1 MRPIILAL
9 LLSSLTS
16 QTTWSS
22 PTFIRPSDN
31 GSLSTMIRTANVQA
45 LLALQSKSSDPLLHL
60 YTNALID
67 RAELRWNES
76 ARAARECYE
85 KAIPNAAAV
94 AMAGACAELT
104 AGTLSIQGRRTERDQ
119 FATSARTSLYPLLER
134 QLKLPDVAIRSIEG
148 ETGPTDI
155 KGPSLERKPKNV
167 LRWARPG
174 TKSAGGRY
182 VALGADGKFIEALFD
197 TGTQR
202 TILTQADAETLGVT
216 HERSVSIT
224 MPSPDGKSINVQ
236 GKQGIVSTLNLGDAK
251 VDRAEVF
258 VADVPFS
265 VLGLD
270 LIWQSYAAFR
280 LDDQGLHPY
289 DASVSG
295 CTTGNLT
302 LAGPADGVGV
312 GLVADLAIDGSEEKV
327 FIDTGNSDVLDR
339 HDSVTNEGSIAAQT
353 VQATTLSGHVSETYE
368 WSRAKLDVGSESIHV
383 DQRVVTSPPY
393 LSRFVLGNGFLK
405 NGTIDINLKGHSLCL
420 TGAAS

>member
-1 MRPIILAL
+1 MRLITLAL

-16 QTTWSS
+16 QATWSA

-31 GSLSTMIRTANVQA
+31 GPLSTMIRTANVQA
-45 LLALQSKSSDPLLHL
+45 LLALQSKSADPLLHL

-76 ARAARECYE
+76 ARASRECYE
-85 KAIPNAAAV
+85 KAISNAAAV

-104 AGTLSIQGRRTERDQ
+104 AGTLSIQGHRTERDQ

-148 ETGPTDI
+148 ETGPVDI
-155 KGPSLERKPKNV
+155 AGPSLEQKPKNL
-167 LRWARPG
+167 LRWAHPG
-174 TKSAGGRY
+174 AKPTGGRY
-182 VALGADGKFIEALFD
+182 VALGANGKFIEALFD

-202 TILTQADAETLGVT
+202 TILTKVDAATLGVT
-216 HERSVSIT
+216 HERDASIT
-224 MPSPDGKSINVQ
+224 MPSPDGTSVNVQ

-251 VDRAEVF
+251 IDRAEVF
-258 VADVPFS
+258 VGDVPMS

-289 DASVSG
+289 DASMSG
-295 CTTGNLT
+295 CTTGNLK

-312 GLVADLAIDGSEEKV
+312 GLVADLVIDGSEEKV

-339 HDSVTNEGSIAAQT
+339 HDAMTGAGSPNTQT
-353 VQATTLSGHVSETYE
+353 VQATTLSGHISETYE
-368 WSRAKLDVGSESIHV
+368 WSSANLAVGTGSIRV
-383 DQRVVTSPPY
+383 DQRIVTSPPY

-405 NGTIDINLKGHSLCL
+405 NGIIDVNLKGHSLCL
-420 TGAAS
+420 TDSPS